1 MHSTKEIIEEASS
14 LPVEERIVVVD
25 SLLRTLN
32 IPDPDMD
39 KIWVNTAA
47 RRLEE
52 LRSGAVPMV
61 PASHVFD
68 RIRERFKR

>member
-39 KIWVNTAA
+39 TIWVNTAA

-52 LRSGAVPMV
+52 LRSGAVPRV